1 MKGLFIILVL
11 FIGIFLYFTYLSFY
25 NPKKL
30 EDATYLD
37 EQKLRELKKKKKNHE
52 LLTSSDCKFLLDLDW
67 GHYLKLSNEE
77 LIALYKWHEIQD
89 KLLEDATN
97 ATIKLDDYWSENHNK
112 FKYYKDEVYV
122 EWEVLLIYYENL
134 ELAIKTLTKFNKNN
148 GSPEVVKAY
157 KLLDEYE
164 SKRKTL

>member
-37 EQKLRELKKKKKNHE
+37 EQKLRELKKKKKTHE

-67 GHYLKLSNEE
+67 GNYLKLSNDE
-77 LIALYKWHEIQD
+77 LIALTKWYELKD
-89 KLLEDATN
+89 SLLVNATDATM
-97 ATIKLDDYWSENHNK
+97 KLDDYWFENRLK
-112 FKYYKDEVYV
+112 FKYYKDEVS
-122 EWEVLLIYYENL
+122 EDWEITLIYYENL

-157 KLLDEYE
+157 KLLDDYE
-164 SKRKTL
+164 SKRKFL